1 MADRPAPAPLLYEV
15 NARQWLHALSR
26 RHGRRIDL
34 ASVPEN
40 ELDGWS
46 GLGVTHLWLM
56 GVWPTGPLSRAQ
68 ALADEGLRRA
78 YAHSLPD
85 WSDRDVLGSP
95 YALADA
101 EVWTGLGGDSALSA
115 FRARLHARGLRLIL
129 DFVPNH
135 LGLDHPWLRARP
147 HLFVH
152 SRREFPGSFR
162 CETRA
167 GDLFLAHGKDPHF
180 PPWTDTA
187 QLDYRRAA
195 TRAAMT
201 ELLASIAARC
211 DGVRCDM
218 AMLVLR
224 DVFARTWEH
233 TADPEPETAGE
244 FWAAAI
250 PRTRSEHPDFVF
262 LAEAYWGLEP
272 RLLELGFDFTYDKT
286 LYDLVLQRRGAGI
299 QEHLLSQP
307 PALMAA
313 SAHFLENHD
322 EPRVAAGLGLPE
334 HRAAALLVLALPG
347 MRFLHDGQL
356 EGLRRFARIQLA
368 RRAPEPE
375 DPEIAALYRGI
386 ASALAGTCAGRGEG
400 RVLRTRRAWS
410 DNRSDESMVLVQW
423 QGDDER
429 RFDLVVVNLGPHRS
443 QCYAP
448 ISARGLARGSWRM
461 TDLLGSE
468 RYERDGAETS
478 ARGLYLDVPPHA
490 AQVFRFERID

>member
-1 MADRPAPAPLLYEV
+1 
-15 NARQWLHALSR
+15 
-26 RHGRRIDL
+26 
-34 ASVPEN
+34 
-40 ELDGWS
+40 
-46 GLGVTHLWLM
+46 
-56 GVWPTGPLSRAQ
+56 
-68 ALADEGLRRA
+68 
-78 YAHSLPD
+78 
-85 WSDRDVLGSP
+85 
-95 YALADA
+95 
-101 EVWTGLGGDSALSA
+101 
-115 FRARLHARGLRLIL
+115 
-129 DFVPNH
+129 
-135 LGLDHPWLRARP
+135 
-147 HLFVH
+147 
-152 SRREFPGSFR
+152 
-162 CETRA
+162 
-167 GDLFLAHGKDPHF
+167 
-180 PPWTDTA
+180 
-187 QLDYRRAA
+187 
-195 TRAAMT
+195 MT
-201 ELLASIAARC
+201 EMLASIAARC

-224 DVFARTWEH
+224 DVFAKTWGH
-233 TADPEPETAGE
+233 TADPEPGTAGE

-262 LAEAYWGLEP
+262 LAEAYWGLES

-286 LYDLVLQRRGAGI
+286 LYDLVLERRGAGI

-307 PALMAA
+307 PALLAA

-368 RRAPEPE
+368 RRASEPE

-410 DNRSDESMVLVQW
+410 DNRSDESMVVVQW

-448 ISARGLARGSWRM
+448 ISARGLALGSWRM
-461 TDLLGSE
+461 ADLLGSE

-478 ARGLYLDVPPHA
+478 ERGLYLDVPPHA
-490 AQVFRFERID
+490 AQVFRFERIANSSLSADGAAP